1 MNVLVTGASGF
12 LGKYI
17 LRSLEYLSYS
27 VSTVGRSES
36 STIRVDLSE
45 DVLEINDKFELV
57 IHVAG
62 KAHMVPKTKEEE
74 QDFYKVNLEGTKNL
88 LNSFKSYPKFFVFIS
103 SVSVYGLDSG
113 VKITEDYPLKA
124 VDPYG
129 ESKLLAEKEVLKW
142 GIENNVKTTIL
153 RLPLLLGHNAP
164 GNLRTIID
172 GVIKRY
178 YFNIGSGNVQKSMV
192 LAEDVA
198 NFIPQIMNKGGGYN
212 LTDGYHPSFKELSLG
227 IANFHEKPSPVSL
240 NYYLVLLL
248 ANTGQ
253 LLTNILGVKLPINR
267 RQFLKMTQ
275 ELTFVDDKAIENGW
289 NPSPVLNNT
298 NKWLSKK

>member
-1 MNVLVTGASGF
+1 M
-12 LGKYI
+12 GKYI
-17 LRSLEYLSYS
+17 LRSLEYLNYS

-45 DVLEINDKFELV
+45 GVLAINDQYELV

-88 LNSFKSYPKFFVFIS
+88 LNSFKSHPKFFVFIS

-113 VKITEDYPLKA
+113 VKITEDCPLKA

-198 NFIPQIMNKGGGYN
+198 NFIPQIMNKGGVYN
-212 LTDGYHPSFKELSLG
+212 LTDGYHPSFREISLA
-227 IANFHEKPSPVSL
+227 IATFYNKSRPRSL
-240 NYYLVLLL
+240 NYYLVLLI
-248 ANTGQ
+248 ANISQFFSKKT
-253 LLTNILGVKLPINR
+253 GVKLPINKL
-267 RQFLKMTQ
+267 QFLKMTQ
-275 ELTFVDDKAIENGW
+275 ELTFDDNKAKNNGW
-289 NPSPVLNNT
+289 RPSEVLNKT
-298 NKWLSKK
+298 SKWLVK